1 MHTNEVLHTL
11 LLAMEHLS
19 YRPSR
24 YAVAESH
31 KTPDGE
37 YIPLS
42 EWHHMEA
49 VRLIAQ
55 VRQQLAEEDAA
66 LSAVGV
72 WHEGAMRRD
81 EV

>member
-1 MHTNEVLHTL
+1 MSDKSVIHTL

-24 YAVAESH
+24 YAVAEYYN
-31 KTPDGE
+31 TPDGE
-37 YIPLS
+37 YIPVS

-55 VRQQLAEEDAA
+55 ARRQLAEEDDT
-66 LSAVGV
+66 
-72 WHEGAMRRD
+72 R
-81 EV
+81 